1 MRIATFNINNIKRR
15 LPNLLDWLNASK
27 PDVVCLQELKCSEH
41 DFPAAPIK
49 EAGYSAV
56 WCGEKTWNGVAI
68 LARHREPVLTSTTLP
83 GDSADKQARYIEAAV
98 EGILVCCLYLPN
110 GNPQPGPRFDYK
122 LAWFRRL
129 EKHAG
134 TLLEAKI
141 PAVLCG
147 DFNVAPT
154 PIDIY
159 PTTSW
164 DNDALIHPES
174 RAAFARLVDQGW
186 TDALRKMHP
195 NERTYTFWHYMRQRW
210 ERDAGL
216 RLDHLLLSPPL
227 ALRLEDAGVDRSVRG
242 LENAS
247 DHAPAWVKLR
257 RTTKQRSRS
266 AQKQK
271 TTDATAASKASPE
284 IAQAIKPATD
294 AECMTTRARLTGA
307 PKRMIANRPLLV
319 IDGDSFAHRSYHA
332 LPKTIRRSDGNGA
345 GAIVGFA
352 NFLLRLYDAERP
364 RAVIIGWDTLEAPTK
379 RHEQFPAYQSG
390 RKFDDALIE
399 QLRVLPEF
407 VAACGFANAKAPGF
421 EADDFLAAAVAAEE
435 RKGGSVLVASGDRD
449 SFQLASDSTTI
460 LYPVKAGEMARI
472 GPEEVRKRY
481 SVDPKQVPD
490 FIALRGDPSD
500 KLPGAAG
507 VGPKGASDL
516 LRRYGT
522 LDGVLDAGRFPA
534 QAKMLRLY
542 RSIATMDASAPLPS
556 LADQTPTWAVASELA
571 RSWGLKQLAGRLSER
586 A

>member
-1 MRIATFNINNIKRR
+1 MKIATFNINNINRR
-15 LPNLLDWLNASK
+15 LPNLLDWLKASR
-27 PDVVCLQELKCSEH
+27 PDVVCLQELKCSER
-41 DFPAAPIK
+41 DFPDAPIK
-49 EAGYSAV
+49 EVGYSAV
-56 WCGEKTWNGVAI
+56 WRGEKTWNGVAI
-68 LARHREPVLTSTTLP
+68 LARHREPVLTSTALP
-83 GDSADKQARYIEAAV
+83 GDSADQQARYIEAAV
-98 EGILVCCLYLPN
+98 EGILICCLYLPN
-110 GNPQPGPRFDYK
+110 GNPQPGPKFDYK

-129 EKHAG
+129 EQHAG
-134 TLLEAKI
+134 ALLQAKI

-164 DNDALIHPES
+164 DNDALIHPKS

-195 NERTYTFWHYMRQRW
+195 NERIYTFWHYIRQRW

-227 ALRLEDAGVDRSVRG
+227 ALRLEDAGVDRTVRG

-247 DHAPAWVKLR
+247 DHAPVWVKLR
-257 RTTKQRSRS
+257 PLTKLGARKRK
-266 AQKQK
+266 A
-271 TTDATAASKASPE
+271 TDTTAASKASPE
-284 IAQAIKPATD
+284 LAQNIHSAAD
-294 AECMTTRARLTGA
+294 AERVTTISRPGGA
-307 PKRMIANRPLLV
+307 AKRMIRNRPLLV

-332 LPKTIRRSDGNGA
+332 LPKTIRRNDGNGA

-352 NFLLRLYDAERP
+352 NFLLRLYDAEQP
-364 RAVIIGWDTLEAPTK
+364 RAVVVGWDTLEAPTK

-390 RKFDDALIE
+390 REFDDALIE
-399 QLRVLPEF
+399 QLKMLPEF
-407 VAACGFANAKAPGF
+407 VAACGFASAKARGF

-435 RKGGSVLVASGDRD
+435 RKGGAVLVASGDRD
-449 SFQLASDSTTI
+449 SFQLASDSTKI
-460 LYPVKAGEMARI
+460 LYPLRTGEMARI

-481 SVDPKQVPD
+481 GVDPKQVPD
-490 FIALRGDPSD
+490 FVALRGDPSD

-507 VGPKGASDL
+507 VGPKGAADL

-522 LDGVLDAGRFPA
+522 LEGVLDAGRFPA

-542 RSIATMDASAPLPS
+542 RSIATMDTSAPLPS
-556 LADQTPTWAVASELA
+556 LADQARTWAVASELA